1 MISQTK
7 TPKTPRRSTEGKSS
21 KKPRVCPDECPPPI
35 LVNEPVEP
43 ITIEPITI
51 ETECETERECPTVEE
66 HKNLESIEP
75 IDTEQQEQEHSHL
88 IEPAKVLCC
97 CGSVISAKSM
107 SKHEKTK
114 KHMAFL
120 ETQDATTLVI

>member
-1 MISQTK
+1 MYKMISQTAK
-7 TPKTPRRSTEGKSS
+7 PKTPRRTTEKKQS
-21 KKPRVCPDECPPPI
+21 KKPRVCPDECVPPV
-35 LVNEPVEP
+35 LVDEHS
-43 ITIEPITI
+43 EPITI

-120 ETQDATTLVI
+120 ESMESSTLVI